1 MALRLSEHKGARP
14 ARPAPHHRKV
24 GSIDAS
30 SLMTRAER
38 PAMNSPMASN
48 RRRAQPADTT
58 ELQQAAQPDVSMGEE
73 VDEDEDDESAGD
85 FDPYLFMKHLPPKSA
100 ACREGWDAAH
110 PRLPPNATRENL

>member
-1 MALRLSEHKGARP
+1 
-14 ARPAPHHRKV
+14 
-24 GSIDAS
+24 
-30 SLMTRAER
+30 MTRAER

-100 ACREGWDAAH
+100 ACRGKAGT
-110 PRLPPNATRENL
+110 RRIRGCLPMLLENL